1 MYWPICYER
10 FSTKF
15 HYHVMFTQ
23 QFLIKLIMLWLESLT
38 QPKEVISHMRHLMR
52 LKRSHYDVPT
62 KGAEAWTRTN
72 VKLTLQ
78 TFSIY
83 FHAWERY
90 SNFHC
95 FIQYIIDWPFHRL
108 EWKVVMWSWSDN
120 ALQPQR
126 LFVLH
131 FICYTILSFIESFII
146 ILTSASSFVKTENQ
160 CFYYWSWSV
169 KGNFISLQCQKVLKK
184 NSVFMGTEWQV
195 LKYSVIPMITGKYF
209 CSALSVVK
217 KVLINWM
224 LGTLTSLDA
233 LEDSLSTEHQAVEG
247 KWDLVQRCAV

>member
-1 MYWPICYER
+1 MMYWPICYER
-10 FSTKF
+10 FSPKF

-72 VKLTLQ
+72 VKWTLQ

-108 EWKVVMWSWSDN
+108 NERWSCDHGLIMLYN
-120 ALQPQR
+120 LR
-126 LFVLH
+126 GYLCC
-131 FICYTILSFIESFII
+131 I
-146 ILTSASSFVKTENQ
+146 SFVIQ
-160 CFYYWSWSV
+160 
-169 KGNFISLQCQKVLKK
+169 
-184 NSVFMGTEWQV
+184 
-195 LKYSVIPMITGKYF
+195 F
-209 CSALSVVK
+209 CL
-217 KVLINWM
+217 L
-224 LGTLTSLDA
+224 
-233 LEDSLSTEHQAVEG
+233 
-247 KWDLVQRCAV
+247 